1 MRSFAFAAV
10 LGFAAAVEIEA
21 EFMDN
26 SWMNTMSD
34 KSHWSSV
41 ADEWDFSGMKGGS
54 HHHHDDG
61 HSNGHGGHYGHYGH
75 WGYGHG
81 HESNE
86 HDHTAEQDHDHE
98 SNEHSHTHE
107 EQEAHPNPWE
117 MDYANPWENHGD
129 HANPWDNHD
138 THMDSHMD
146 SHTHDHMD
154 THNTHESTHEHPD
167 WSHYN
172 GGHGHDESEHTE
184 AQMNDGHSHHWGTHT
199 HEGDDDH
206 YTNPW
211 ENHQYNYDQYH
222 HDHEEDEEPENEDEH
237 DHHAP
242 WDYWNG
248 HKHEEEEHDHDVH
261 PHDDEAEHFDMGE
274 LAYMIKAL
282 EHDIAQLEKGQLVE
296 DVFMTNF
303 ETPLSMELD
312 TPFTLIDPWCVAAG
326 QTIDFAVQATFNN
339 IEETTLGF
347 ALLKDGKPVAM
358 ARQADAD
365 SPSSLSLLFRETLHE
380 QASFE
385 LAIKSDPPLEGT
397 MVTVAAN
404 NIQVGLRIYDE
415 GYIGTVNSMP
425 ANNCHAHGHGH
436 YGKHDD

>member
-10 LGFAAAVEIEA
+10 LGFAAAVEIET

-26 SWMNTMSD
+26 SWMNQMSD

-41 ADEWDFSGMKGGS
+41 ADEWDFSAMKGG
-54 HHHHDDG
+54 HHHHDNG
-61 HSNGHGGHYGHYGH
+61 HSSDHGHGGHYGHYGH

-81 HESNE
+81 HESSEHDHDDGNE
-86 HDHTAEQDHDHE
+86 HDHTHEENEQ
-98 SNEHSHTHE
+98 SHTHE
-107 EQEAHPNPWE
+107 EQESHPNPWE
-117 MDYANPWENHGD
+117 QDYTAPWENQGDHPNPWETEHVNPWENQE
-129 HANPWDNHD
+129 
-138 THMDSHMD
+138 SH
-146 SHTHDHMD
+146 
-154 THNTHESTHEHPD
+154 ETHEHPD

-172 GGHGHDESEHTE
+172 GGHGHDPAEHTE
-184 AQMNDGHSHHWGTHT
+184 EQNGDGHSHHWGTHT

-206 YTNPW
+206 YSNPW
-211 ENHQYNYDQYH
+211 ENHDYYDYGQH
-222 HDHEEDEEPENEDEH
+222 HEHEEDPEHEEEPEPEHEDEH

-248 HKHEEEEHDHDVH
+248 HKHEDDHAHDVH

-282 EHDIAQLEKGQLVE
+282 EADIAQLEKGQLVE

-303 ETPLSMELD
+303 ETPLSMALD
-312 TPFTLIDPWCVAAG
+312 TPFTLIDPWCVAAY
-326 QTIDFAVQATFNN
+326 QTIDFAVQATFDN
-339 IEETTLGF
+339 IADTTLGF
-347 ALLKDGKPVAM
+347 ALLKDGKPVAV

-365 SPSSLSLLFRETLHE
+365 SPSSLSLLYRETLHE

-385 LAIKSDPPLEGT
+385 LAIKSDPPLESQ

-415 GYIGTVNSMP
+415 GYVGTVQSMP
-425 ANNCHAHGHGH
+425 ANNCHAHGH